1 MAAAGE
7 AEIQPAP
14 LDGAW
19 APQVPSTQLKDA
31 AMERHQLCGQR
42 DGGSDALFTS
52 AALLPALLASGCCI
66 PQLMLTLCF
75 GVGCMGF
82 AALAPFR

>member
-1 MAAAGE
+1 MAGAEE

-14 LDGAW
+14 LDGTW
-19 APQVPSTQLKDA
+19 VPQIPSVQLKDA
-31 AMERHQLCGQR
+31 SMEQLCRQR